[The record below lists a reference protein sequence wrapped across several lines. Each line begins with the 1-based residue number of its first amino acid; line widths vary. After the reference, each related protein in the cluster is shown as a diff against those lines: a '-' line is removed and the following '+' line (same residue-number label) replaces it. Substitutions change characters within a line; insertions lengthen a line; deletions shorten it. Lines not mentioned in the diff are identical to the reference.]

1 MLSAGADIPYVQ
13 ARVGHRDPKLT
24 LSIYALVIQR
34 RDRRQFGDAFD
45 RHMRDAI
52 PSIQTPPSSPHGPS
66 RRPCKAP

>member
-13 ARVGHRDPKLT
+13 AQVGHRDPKLT
-24 LSIYALVIQR
+24 LSIYALVVQR

-52 PSIQTPPSSPHGPS
+52 PSMQHATVQSTPPVP
-66 RRPCKAP
+66 KAV